1 MDTVSVRTPEVENAI
16 RLRAEKLYEARGRVA
31 GHEVE
36 DWLQAEA
43 EILRE
48 VQCFPKV
55 ARVAVHFEG
64 ATYIGEYD
72 AQHCDGY
79 TRGEFRAGTPV
90 ELRFAGQTMFMKRPN
105 GKELKTVVVR
115 RETDK

>member
-48 VQCFPKV
+48 LQCFPKL

-90 ELRFAGQTMFMKRPN
+90 ELPFRGSDYVHEAPQRQRIENRGCEKGNR
-105 GKELKTVVVR
+105 
-115 RETDK
+115 